1 MAFGLGLH
9 REASYENHT
18 PYETEMRR
26 RLWWEIY
33 LLDVRAS
40 EDRGSLPVIYEGSYT
55 TAKPSN
61 INDAEFNP
69 QSPSIESRD
78 GWTDTTFGLMLY
90 EISSVVKKI
99 NYPASAPDEMCNVDL
114 RDKQHIVDKV
124 RNLVTE
130 KYLAHCNTAIPF
142 QWFASTC
149 AKIWFSRMQIM
160 LHYPV
165 QPSRRLQPDMGSS
178 NNDILCNV
186 IDVVENMYLLE
197 TNPDVARWSW
207 CSKSWSSWHALAI
220 MLAELCTRTNTPLS
234 DRAWTIANLVF
245 EPWSKLVADSRSGTL
260 WRPIKKLYE
269 KALQTQTKTTGDENV
284 GQELPNLEMIDFAD
298 CPLTLVPRILNH
310 NSYDDNGFVMLE
322 QGDHPTTLHPQI
334 NHNTEVELGAE
345 YALSAAENVDIFNW
359 NSSTGFD
366 MDGQLHGMSE
376 WSIFES
382 SIAKID

>member
-9 REASYENHT
+9 REGSYENHT
-18 PYETEMRR
+18 PYEIELRR

-61 INDAEFNP
+61 INDVEFSP
-69 QSPSIESRD
+69 QSPSVESRD

-114 RDKQHIVDKV
+114 HQKQDIVDKA
-124 RNLVTE
+124 RNLVIE

-149 AKIWFSRMQIM
+149 AKIWFSRMQII

-165 QPSRRLQPDMGSS
+165 QPSRRLQADMGSR
-178 NNDILCNV
+178 NDDILCNV

-197 TNPDVARWSW
+197 TNPDAARWSW
-207 CSKSWSSWHALAI
+207 CSKSWSNWHALAI
-220 MLAELCTRTNTPLS
+220 MLAELRTRTNTPLS
-234 DRAWTIANLVF
+234 HRAWTVANLVF
-245 EPWSKLVADSRSGTL
+245 KPWSKLVADSHSGML

-269 KALQTQTKTTGDENV
+269 KALQTQAKTMGDANA
-284 GQELPNLEMIDFAD
+284 GQGLVNLEMIDFAD
-298 CPLTLVPRILNH
+298 CPLTLVPRMLDH
-310 NSYDDNGFVMLE
+310 NSYNDNGFVMLE
-322 QGDHPTTLHPQI
+322 QGDLLTMLHPQI
-334 NHNTEVELGAE
+334 DHNAE
-345 YALSAAENVDIFNW
+345 GWVQSMPLPVIDKVDMFDW
-359 NSSTGFD
+359 NSSTSFD

-376 WSIFES
+376 CSTFDS
-382 SIAKID
+382 QD